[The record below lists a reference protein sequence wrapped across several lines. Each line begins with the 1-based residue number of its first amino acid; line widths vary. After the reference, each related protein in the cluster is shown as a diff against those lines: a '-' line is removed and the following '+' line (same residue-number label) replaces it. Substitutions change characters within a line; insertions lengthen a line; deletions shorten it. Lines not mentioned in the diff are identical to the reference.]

1 VGIAAAGGIRR
12 YRAHDQHSCV
22 PINHGATTVTSSIS
36 PKPWNEARSINDVR
50 GSMVTEGREWACIET
65 YIVIVVILLLS
76 SCDATLERRKECA
89 NILADCLQSN
99 SALAHPSSQASAS
112 RRDGE
117 GAIREATSPTTAAQ
131 KRHAQPSMCVGASPR
146 GRVSPLVQLL
156 QSCGLRPEGDNACAA
171 LPLPLLLFVS
181 LPPATQQE
189 SARERARARASSPSA
204 STINMNPATTSHHA
218 SSRRKRTRKPE
229 SNSSIE
235 APDDQEHLR
244 KRQRKEVSLGA
255 QPVAPGAPATTAAAA
270 SSSSTAAA
278 GMCVLVCKGPF
289 TTRAAVL
296 YLTTITTCL
305 GVFVCFA
312 W

>member
-1 VGIAAAGGIRR
+1 
-12 YRAHDQHSCV
+12 
-22 PINHGATTVTSSIS
+22 
-36 PKPWNEARSINDVR
+36 
-50 GSMVTEGREWACIET
+50 VTEGREYWACIET
-65 YIVIVVILLLS
+65 YRHHLVVVVVR
-76 SCDATLERRKECA
+76 CDTRTAQGMCQDPHRLAAKWLGTCA
-89 NILADCLQSN
+89 SLFTSEHQSPRWRG
-99 SALAHPSSQASAS
+99 S
-112 RRDGE
+112 D

-131 KRHAQPSMCVGASPR
+131 RRHAQPSMCVGASAR